1 MLPLGYSRPVAA
13 LCPPEQPWSTLDLA
27 AAEAS
32 AWKASLHLYGD
43 ARVGQL
49 VRHLCYT
56 WPGLPIVGHRVDG
69 DGVADLLDASR
80 HAAMIVAPRDERID
94 YEVVAAHAHCPTIV
108 VPRRPA
114 RWFDGAVVVGIG
126 LRADDE
132 PAIRFAFEEADA
144 HGMPVVAVH
153 VWSGVPAADLDPV
166 DPYCYEPVT
175 AAQTVDRMIAETLAG
190 WTTKYPDVH
199 VEHTAVHDV
208 DVVTRLQR
216 ATGRAGIMVLGTN
229 RHTPASQYL
238 LGRTTRRILR
248 EAKTP
253 VAVVRLDPL
262 P

>member
-1 MLPLGYSRPVAA
+1 MAPLGCIGPVAA
-13 LCPPEQPWSTLDLA
+13 VCAPEQPWSTIDVA

-43 ARVGQL
+43 ARVGRL
-49 VRHLCYT
+49 VRDLCYA
-56 WPGLPIVGHRVDG
+56 WPGLPIVGHRFGG
-69 DGVADLLDASR
+69 DGVADLLEASR

-94 YEVVAAHAHCPTIV
+94 YEVIAAHAHCPTIV

-114 RWFDGAVVVGIG
+114 RWFDGAVVVGVG

-153 VWSGVPAADLDPV
+153 IWSGVPVADLDPV
-166 DPYCYEPVT
+166 DPYSFEPVT
-175 AAQTVDRMIAETLAG
+175 AGQTVDRMVAETLAG

-199 VEHTAVHDV
+199 VEHIAVHDV
-208 DVVTRLQR
+208 DVVGRLQSVS
-216 ATGRAGIMVLGTN
+216 GGAGIMVLGAN
-229 RHTPASQYL
+229 RHRPASQYL
-238 LGRTTRRILR
+238 LGRTTRRVLR
-248 EAKTP
+248 KAQTP

-262 P
+262 H